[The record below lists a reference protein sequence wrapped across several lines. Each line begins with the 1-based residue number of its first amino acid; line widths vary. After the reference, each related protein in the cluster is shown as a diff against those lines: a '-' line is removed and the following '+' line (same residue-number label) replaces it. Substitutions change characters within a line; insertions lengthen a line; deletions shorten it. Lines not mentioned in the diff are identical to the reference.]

1 MEAQPK
7 AAAKLAGEQDEFVA
21 KLLKIYQRRKNC
33 KKLKVAMQQVEQEL
47 LDLLG
52 VRLFT
57 IYQCVDNGQEILA
70 SIKGG
75 DPDDDSIRIR
85 VPFSSTS
92 LAGYVALS
100 QRALVFKNFLDRDE
114 LVDIRPRFKFDKRF
128 SEAKGWDVKSMIVL
142 PIKGKILLGVLQLIN
157 FEGDRDF
164 IKIDLKH
171 AMMV

>member
-1 MEAQPK
+1 
-7 AAAKLAGEQDEFVA
+7 
-21 KLLKIYQRRKNC
+21 
-33 KKLKVAMQQVEQEL
+33 
-47 LDLLG
+47 
-52 VRLFT
+52 
-57 IYQCVDNGQEILA
+57 
-70 SIKGG
+70 
-75 DPDDDSIRIR
+75 
-85 VPFSSTS
+85 
-92 LAGYVALS
+92 VALS